1 MHAVLARE
9 RLVGKA
15 ERFPFRVNLA
25 PKGRGGRRRRVR
37 RAEEIAA
44 ELAPLK
50 VLGVPLHDVVVD
62 GRSGRDEGGAHG
74 HEETVEDEDAVAE
87 LGAVEAPA
95 ELLHVARRLG
105 RLPLGVEAVGV
116 DAELGARVD
125 GVVHETVRERLFPG
139 NAELGLELCLGHR
152 ELFGFQQRRL
162 GRDGVVVLI
171 DELVLVDLR
180 RGDVALGEDL
190 DPLGGELGDD
200 EVLHRSGVGVGLDEH
215 EGRVHERRLGVGG

>member
-44 ELAPLK
+44 ELAPLE

-74 HEETVEDEDAVAE
+74 HEEAVEDEDAVAE

-139 NAELGLELCLGHR
+139 NAELGLELGFGHR

-171 DELVLVDLR
+171 DELVLVDLG

-200 EVLHRSGVGVGLDEH
+200 EVLHRAGVGVGLDEH